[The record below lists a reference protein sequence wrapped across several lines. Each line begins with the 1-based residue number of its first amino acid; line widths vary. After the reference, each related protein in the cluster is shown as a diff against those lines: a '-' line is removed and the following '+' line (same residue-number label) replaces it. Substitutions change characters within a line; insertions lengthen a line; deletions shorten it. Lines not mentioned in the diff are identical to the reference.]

1 MDKDTIDKILTRY
14 RRDMEVTE
22 SVATSDISILK
33 IVMALNDW
41 VNDLTKE
48 ERMRFLLALDDW
60 CKKRIVHDM
69 MN

>member
-1 MDKDTIDKILTRY
+1 MNKDTIEKILTRY
-14 RRDMEVTE
+14 RRNMEVTE

>member
-1 MDKDTIDKILTRY
+1 
-14 RRDMEVTE
+14 MEVTE